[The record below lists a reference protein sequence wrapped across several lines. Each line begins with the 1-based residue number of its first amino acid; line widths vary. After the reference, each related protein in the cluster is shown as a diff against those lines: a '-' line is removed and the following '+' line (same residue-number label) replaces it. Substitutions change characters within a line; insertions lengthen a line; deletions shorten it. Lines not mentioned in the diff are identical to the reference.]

1 MCYLMTVDQF
11 LTKIERLIFKFKPED
26 APDDDMYIRYEYD
39 SDTHWIR
46 IGIPPEWF
54 DHDSDCDCEDCCK
67 GCPECVS
74 EDEV

>member
-1 MCYLMTVDQF
+1 MTIDQF
-11 LTKIERLIFKFKPED
+11 LNKVEQLVYTFKPED
-26 APDDDMYIRYEYD
+26 APDDDFYIRYEYD

-54 DHDSDCDCEDCCK
+54 DQD
-67 GCPECVS
+67 

>member
-1 MCYLMTVDQF
+1 MRIRVGYPMTIDQF
-11 LTKIERLIFKFKPED
+11 LTKIERLIFRFKPED

-54 DHDSDCDCEDCCK
+54 DEEKDPC
-67 GCPECVS
+67 
-74 EDEV
+74 

>member
-1 MCYLMTVDQF
+1 MTIDQF
-11 LTKIERLIFKFKPED
+11 LTKIERLIFRFKPED

-54 DHDSDCDCEDCCK
+54 DEEKDPC
-67 GCPECVS
+67 
-74 EDEV
+74 